1 MQEIAKKLREYAA
14 TEHGKRAR
22 LHHEIS
28 RMVFENPAAL
38 AAQMEALA
46 PTTAFEA
53 LVSTYRI
60 WRDKRGIT
68 HAERTSA
75 LQALS
80 SVINELGWWK
90 EVQDALI
97 EKRR

>member
-1 MQEIAKKLREYAA
+1 MKKGRHVQAMTPE
-14 TEHGKRAR
+14 EQRA
-22 LHHEIS
+22 
-28 RMVFENPAAL
+28 FN
-38 AAQMEALA
+38 
-46 PTTAFEA
+46 A
-53 LVSTYRI
+53 LVSTYRV
-60 WRDKRGIT
+60 WRDKKGVA

-90 EVQDALI
+90 EVQNTLI